1 MISTRRMVVQH
12 LGISVGVALLL
23 VAGFAAF
30 KYQPRPAWFV
40 AVALAAGLVS
50 VAVRLV
56 GRRVTQTSWPEKG
69 HVYVG
74 TWRNNDSR
82 AQFLATWLQES
93 NRDAETFSRRVQPLM
108 AELAATTLRA
118 RHGVD
123 LEAEPER
130 AKALLGVPAWELL
143 TAAEP
148 TAVTYGRIE
157 RAIESIEKL

>member
-1 MISTRRMVVQH
+1 MISTRRMIAQH
-12 LGISVGVALLL
+12 VGISLGVALLL
-23 VAGFAAF
+23 VAAFAAF

-40 AVALAAGLVS
+40 AVAVATGLVS
-50 VAVRLV
+50 AALRLV
-56 GRRVTQTSWPEKG
+56 GHRVTQTSWPEKG
-69 HVYVG
+69 MVYVG

-93 NRDAETFSRRVQPLM
+93 HRDGETFTRRVQPMM

-130 AKALLGVPAWELL
+130 AKALLGVPTWELI
-143 TAAEP
+143 TAAEVP
-148 TAVTYGRIE
+148 AVTYKRIE
-157 RAIESIEKL
+157 LAIESIENL